1 MITIDT
7 SVLYEDNTVPLK
19 RVSLLEIEPETTYIT
34 RDGSRIMVMDDKD
47 FVLVKQ
53 SPLNEGEYVS
63 SLTSINDY
71 AALRLLFRLLN
82 KD

>member
-19 RVSLLEIEPETTYIT
+19 RVSLLEVEPETTYIT
-34 RDGSRIMVMDDKD
+34 RDGSRIMVMGDKD
-47 FVLVKQ
+47 FILIKQ

-82 KD
+82 KE